1 MSKKKLPT
9 TEELEQIAEAAW
21 VEVLGGEEATEE
33 TIKNIITNAISS
45 SVRKACLRAAGLG
58 ESFGRLEIDHC
69 NGRMSSIDQMFRE
82 HAPSEFVEQITTEIA
97 KVKLTASEKKV
108 IRDGYKRV
116 LRDECYSYAIH
127 RAKED
132 AKEKLDSIISGK
144 DTE

>member
-9 TEELEQIAEAAW
+9 KEELEQIAEAAW

-45 SVRKACLRAAGLG
+45 SVRKACLRAAGLS

-69 NGRMSSIDQMFRE
+69 NGRMSSIDRMFRE
-82 HAPSEFVEQITTEIA
+82 HAPSEFVEQITAEIA
-97 KVKLTASEKKV
+97 KVKLNATEKKL
-108 IRDGYKRV
+108 IREGYKRV
-116 LRDECYSYAIH
+116 LLDECHRFAID
-127 RAKED
+127 RARED
-132 AKEKLDSIISGK
+132 AREKLDSLISGK